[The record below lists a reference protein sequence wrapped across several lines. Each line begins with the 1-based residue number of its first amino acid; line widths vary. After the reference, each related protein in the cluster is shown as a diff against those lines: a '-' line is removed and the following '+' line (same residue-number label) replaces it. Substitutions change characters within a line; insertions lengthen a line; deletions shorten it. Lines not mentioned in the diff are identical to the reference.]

1 MKTIRISPLLAAA
14 LIGVLTTTAALAQAA
29 PRMKMTTD
37 IPSSITAPDE
47 VQTRLGT
54 LKFTDG
60 FPDDATVQKVYD
72 NLDFQH
78 AVQAYL
84 TGLPAVSVQGARL
97 GLADMGPANQTVAI
111 SETLLDSK
119 SLFLTAN
126 TTTPYTVVWLDLTDG
141 PLVMEV
147 PPMILGP
154 LDDAC
159 FRWVTDVGITGPD
172 EGKGGKYLLLPPGYK
187 GQVPDGYF
195 VARSRTFE
203 HILFFRT
210 FLKDGDPK
218 PGVDSVKKLFRVYP
232 LADAA
237 HPPTMKFVNISGK
250 AFNTIG
256 PADY

>member
-1 MKTIRISPLLAAA
+1 MKSTRIPLLAAA
-14 LIGVLTTTAALAQAA
+14 ALVGSVATTAAHAQT
-29 PRMKMTTD
+29 PPKMKMSTD
-37 IPSSITAPDE
+37 IPSSITTPDE

-84 TGLPAVSVQGARL
+84 TGLPAVSIQGGRL
-97 GLADMGPANQTVAI
+97 GLIGLGPANQTVAI

-119 SLFLTAN
+119 SLFLTPN
-126 TTTPYTVVWLDLTDG
+126 TTSPYTVVFLDLTNG

-147 PPMILGP
+147 PPMVLGP
-154 LDDAC
+154 LDDAW

-172 EGKGGKYLLLPPGYK
+172 KGKGGKYLLVPPGYK
-187 GQVPDGYF
+187 GQIPDGYF

-203 HILFFRT
+203 HLLFFRT
-210 FLKDGDPK
+210 LNGFSG
-218 PGVDSVKKLFRVYP
+218 FRVHRKV
-232 LADAA
+232 LSR
-237 HPPTMKFVNISGK
+237 KQ
-250 AFNTIG
+250 
-256 PADY
+256 